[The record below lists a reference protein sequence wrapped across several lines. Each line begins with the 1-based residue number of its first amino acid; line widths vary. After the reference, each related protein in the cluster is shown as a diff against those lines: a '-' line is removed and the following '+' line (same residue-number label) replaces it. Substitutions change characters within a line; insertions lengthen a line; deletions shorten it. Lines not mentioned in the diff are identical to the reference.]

1 MHRFVCLAALAG
13 PLVVMGCAS
22 KEQAQIY
29 ETQDQVCLNAVADQI
44 GQSADTLSAVRTGT
58 NPAGE
63 AVWEVR
69 TPEVTYTCTID
80 DRLNVIGVIG
90 GSE

>member
-1 MHRFVCLAALAG
+1 MHRFVCMAALAG

-22 KEQAQIY
+22 DEQSQIY
-29 ETQDQVCLNAVADQI
+29 ETQDQVCLNSVADRI

-69 TPEVTYTCTID
+69 SPGVTYTCTID
-80 DRLNVIGVIG
+80 DRLNVIDIIS

>member
-1 MHRFVCLAALAG
+1 MRA
-13 PLVVMGCAS
+13 
-22 KEQAQIY
+22 
-29 ETQDQVCLNAVADQI
+29 
-44 GQSADTLSAVRTGT
+44 GT

-80 DRLNVIGVIG
+80 DQLNVIGVSG